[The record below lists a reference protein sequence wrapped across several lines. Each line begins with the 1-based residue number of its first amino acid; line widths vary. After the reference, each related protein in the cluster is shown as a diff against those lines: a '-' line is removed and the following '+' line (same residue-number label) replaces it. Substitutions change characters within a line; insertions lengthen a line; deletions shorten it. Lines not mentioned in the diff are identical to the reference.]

1 LLPNKEAKLA
11 EIFNYLAIGFML
23 WMCMDCIQRRE
34 HFVWIIIII
43 LLPPVGAV
51 AYFFAIKNRA
61 NSGASTAGGTIIPFG
76 KLEKKEIETEETLQ
90 LKELIGKYQKAYHYE
105 KLGQVYVEQNKY
117 ESAIANFE
125 EAIQRDPEMLEA
137 RYGLAK
143 CLHGLERYDEAS
155 TVLEKLTSLDKKY
168 DYGNAIFGLAE
179 CYRLGGNDEKA
190 LVAYGDVI
198 NSFHFFKA
206 YYHYARLL
214 DKNGKKQE
222 AIDNMKS
229 IVGSAKDLPDY
240 KLEKE
245 RFWIDEA
252 YKYLRKNGIELA

>member
-1 LLPNKEAKLA
+1 
-11 EIFNYLAIGFML
+11 ML

-43 LLPPVGAV
+43 LLPPIGAV

-61 NSGASTAGGTIIPFG
+61 GTVPSKAMGGNIISFG
-76 KLEKKEIETEETLQ
+76 KPEKKEVETDETLQ

-105 KLGQVYVEQNKY
+105 KLGQAYVEQKNY

-125 EAIQRDPEMLEA
+125 EAIQRDSEMLEA

-143 CLHGLERYDEAS
+143 CLHGLQRYDEAA
-155 TVLEKLTSLDKKY
+155 TVLEKLTTLDKKY

-179 CYRLGGNDEKA
+179 CYRLAGNDEKA
-190 LVAYGDVI
+190 LTAYGEVI

-214 DKNGKKQE
+214 DKKGKKQE
-222 AIDNMKS
+222 AIDYMKS
-229 IVGSAKDLPDY
+229 IVGSSKDLPDY

>member
-1 LLPNKEAKLA
+1 
-11 EIFNYLAIGFML
+11 M
-23 WMCMDCIQRRE
+23 
-34 HFVWIIIII
+34 
-43 LLPPVGAV
+43 
-51 AYFFAIKNRA
+51 
-61 NSGASTAGGTIIPFG
+61 
-76 KLEKKEIETEETLQ
+76 
-90 LKELIGKYQKAYHYE
+90 
-105 KLGQVYVEQNKY
+105 EQNNY
-117 ESAIANFE
+117 ESAIANLE

-190 LVAYGDVI
+190 LATYREVI

-245 RFWIDEA
+245 RFWIDKA
-252 YKYLRKNGIELA
+252 YQYLKKNGIELA